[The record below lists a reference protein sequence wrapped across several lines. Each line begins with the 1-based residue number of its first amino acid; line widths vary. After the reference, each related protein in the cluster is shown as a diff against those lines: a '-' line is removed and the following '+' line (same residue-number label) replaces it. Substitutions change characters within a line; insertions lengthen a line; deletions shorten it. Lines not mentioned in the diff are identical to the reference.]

1 MGIEVGISTTID
13 LLEVNLLLFFRFN
26 LITRIFKKRFVWMLV
41 LKQIEATNEQQL
53 TVLTTTSAFTRQ
65 QFSDPLFYTT
75 GAGHKNLN

>member
-53 TVLTTTSAFTRQ
+53 TVLTTTSAFARQ
-65 QFSDPLFYTT
+65 QFSDPLFTQQARST
-75 GAGHKNLN
+75 KI